1 MIVELTHE
9 IILSVSWAEYEVVK
23 CIVVVLDLDCEKL
36 TERILTGNGIVG
48 KW

>member
-9 IILSVSWAEYEVVK
+9 VMVSISRPEYEIVK
-23 CIVVVLDLDCEKL
+23 CVVVVFDLDCEKL
-36 TERILTGNGIVG
+36 TERILTGNGIIG

>member
-9 IILSVSWAEYEVVK
+9 ISVSISWPEYEVVK
-23 CIVVVLDLDCEKL
+23 CIVIVFDLDCKKL
-36 TERILTGNGIVG
+36 TERILTGNGIIG